1 MPYLLYISYLL
12 ILQLVSWI
20 SEVLQWLRFAK
31 KLFSSRSPPPVSC
44 TNALQPDSPARKFR
58 EQQIYSESSESAE
71 GTEDSEDSDNSE
83 ITAFPVACRPWI
95 LSACLEVNPIRTLV
109 ICSRST
115 PDLTNISTE
124 LGITPSAG
132 SGQSYSIFSLVYTG
146 QGNHDECFPRHG
158 YPRLARLRQS
168 VKCSGNPEF
177 GKKSEAANRKMP
189 EDAQVPL
196 YSVSPPGT

>member
-1 MPYLLYISYLL
+1 MPDLLYISYLL

-31 KLFSSRSPPPVSC
+31 NLFSSRSPPPVSC
-44 TNALQPDSPARKFR
+44 TNALRPDSPSRKFR
-58 EQQIYSESSESAE
+58 EQQIYSENSESAE

-109 ICSRST
+109 ICSRDT
-115 PDLTNISTE
+115 PDLTNICTGM
-124 LGITPSAG
+124 GITPSAG
-132 SGQSYSIFSLVYTG
+132 RATAFSRWSIPG
-146 QGNHDECFPRHG
+146 RGNQDECFPRHG

-177 GKKSEAANRKMP
+177 RKKSEAANRKMP